1 MLNIK
6 RIIYGSTIMTTAK
19 FEATPTATE
28 GIDLKDIS
36 AENVRDAWK
45 EYQAKPEFK
54 EFNKHDLID
63 SMVLPKDESTEKS
76 KS

>member
-1 MLNIK
+1 
-6 RIIYGSTIMTTAK
+6 MTTAK
-19 FEATPTATE
+19 FDATPTESE
-28 GIDLKDIS
+28 GIDLKEIS
-36 AENVRDAWK
+36 AENVKDAWK

-76 KS
+76 KN

>member
-6 RIIYGSTIMTTAK
+6 RTIYGSTTMTTAK

>member
-1 MLNIK
+1 
-6 RIIYGSTIMTTAK
+6 MTTAN
-19 FEATPTATE
+19 FEATPTASE

-36 AENVRDAWK
+36 AENVKDAWK